1 MTRSLRRTNRI
12 PFRFFFP
19 APGHYFLLVATRS
32 LAGIFAVI
40 NKRVAHNINLSNAF
54 MFASGALLAA
64 SLLHII
70 PESMEGLQTK
80 YPSLH
85 DLGLYAGL
93 SILGG
98 LFFGMIIHAVFE
110 SGHSHSGHNGGM
122 DAAISGDGG
131 SMAPV
136 SGTQQKEAQYP
147 TVTQP
152 SSPQEMGY
160 DNLQELIASREG
172 RALTDLK
179 GLQSVCWNVILGDF
193 VSCFWIAGRARRGP
207 VRSGRTG
214 GGSLPGLAAARSF
227 PLLRLLLTLPV
238 IVLCWCCAFLVR
250 CLSFSFLL
258 ALLFFVENV

>member
-1 MTRSLRRTNRI
+1 
-12 PFRFFFP
+12 
-19 APGHYFLLVATRS
+19 
-32 LAGIFAVI
+32 
-40 NKRVAHNINLSNAF
+40 

-98 LFFGMIIHAVFE
+98 LFFGIIIHALFE
-110 SGHSHSGHNGGM
+110 SGHSHGPNGGC
-122 DAAISGDGG
+122 AAVGDGG
-131 SMAPV
+131 NMAPV
-136 SGTQQKEAQYP
+136 AG
-147 TVTQP
+147 TVTQGSSNMKTADAAGTQPASP
-152 SSPQEMGY
+152 SEMGY

-193 VSCFWIAGRARRGP
+193 VSFACP
-207 VRSGRTG
+207 VSWLVCRWPCL
-214 GGSLPGLAAARSF
+214 GS
-227 PLLRLLLTLPV
+227 PV
-238 IVLCWCCAFLVR
+238 LWVYLIFL
-250 CLSFSFLL
+250 S
-258 ALLFFVENV
+258 